1 MSRPLCI
8 TSKREDLDQGLFG
21 NVFLHIFHI
30 LPFLYQQK
38 LFPAWEIRT
47 LHYGDPPD
55 YITIPGALDL
65 AYTPPQGP
73 YRTVTLNELRRR
85 HAHLIGND
93 WPEICR
99 VWNTYFRIPPRV
111 IETAKTIL
119 PPGRVLGVHYRGT
132 DKQTTTWDSNPITQ
146 DQYIF
151 LVNDFLSQH
160 SGFDVIFAAT
170 DEHSFVEK
178 LRSSVT
184 LPVVALG
191 EVAFHLSTEDKV
203 SRKEKDSTAPWS
215 LRLRPALAMPL
226 RHRDLPRPFPVSP
239 SFFNPRD
246 RDLSLCPPASSSP
259 TCSLLPGRANSAA
272 PCDETRRVRRNS
284 APDNARSDWTF
295 EPSMDKLQRR
305 SSPSPHVGRENHKK
319 LFSVAER
326 VNAHPISPQELFRA
340 TAKDFSSP
348 SDSRIRAILSSCF
361 APSP

>member
-30 LPFLYQQK
+30 LPFLYEQK
-38 LFPAWEIRT
+38 IFPAWEIRT
-47 LHYGDPPD
+47 LHYGDPLD

-65 AYTPPQGP
+65 AYAPPQGP

-99 VWNTYFRIPPRV
+99 VWNAYFRIPPRV
-111 IETAKTIL
+111 TETAKTIL

-151 LVNDFLSQH
+151 LVNDFLAQH

-170 DEHSFVEK
+170 DEHSFVDK
-178 LRSSVT
+178 LRSSVA

-203 SRKEKDSTAPWS
+203 SRKEKSDRAMVDCVLLSRCSCVIETS
-215 LRLRPALAMPL
+215 SALPSFAKLFNPEIEIYRCAASKLFTNMPY
-226 RHRDLPRPFPVSP
+226 FPVAP
-239 SFFNPRD
+239 IPV
-246 RDLSLCPPASSSP
+246 
-259 TCSLLPGRANSAA
+259 LPVTKPESA
-272 PCDETRRVRRNS
+272 EILRKTMQ
-284 APDNARSDWTF
+284 SDWTF
-295 EPSMDKLQRR
+295 EPSMDKYKKKFAFAPRWPR
-305 SSPSPHVGRENHKK
+305 NHK
-319 LFSVAER
+319 LFSLAER
-326 VNAHPISPQELFRA
+326 VNA
-340 TAKDFSSP
+340 
-348 SDSRIRAILSSCF
+348 SDLAARVVQGYR
-361 APSP
+361 